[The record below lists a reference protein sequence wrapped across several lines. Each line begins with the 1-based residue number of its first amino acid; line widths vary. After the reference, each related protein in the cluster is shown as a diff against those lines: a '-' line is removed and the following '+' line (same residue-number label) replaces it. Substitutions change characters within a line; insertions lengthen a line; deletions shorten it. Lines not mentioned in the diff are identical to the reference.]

1 MKTIAVLT
9 DFSERS
15 YHAAAYALH
24 LAQKI
29 KADVLLFNAFLVPS
43 DIPMANAQVAWP
55 VHEYDDLKTDSEK
68 SLKLLRDKLQ
78 YSFKEQKLSQ
88 DFMPEISYRC
98 EEGPVVNALQSL
110 EKDKN
115 LVLLVAATHG
125 ADALS
130 TFVLG
135 NNCAELI
142 DGAKLPILLV
152 PENAVN
158 ERLKEV
164 VFATDLNII
173 DIRYINSVAG
183 LANIFSAHIT
193 IVNVVAEI
201 PSNPSHSKAENLF
214 MHEMVQK
221 VAYNRISYRN
231 FINQNVKKGLASI
244 LENEKPDMAIMVH
257 RKTNLLDFFFKS
269 SVTKKIAENITI
281 PLLVYPYPVA
291 QVADF
296 CTNI

>member
-15 YHAAAYALH
+15 YHAAEYALH

-55 VHEYDDLKTDSEK
+55 IHEYDDINTDSEK
-68 SLKLLRDKLQ
+68 SLKQLCNKLQ
-78 YSFKEQKLSQ
+78 HSFKEQKLNR
-88 DFMPEISYRC
+88 DFMPEITCRC
-98 EEGPVVNALQSL
+98 EEGLVVNTLRSL
-110 EKDKN
+110 EQDKN
-115 LVLLVAATHG
+115 IVLLVAATHG
-125 ADALS
+125 TDALS

-152 PENAVN
+152 PENTVS
-158 ERLKEV
+158 ERLDEV
-164 VFATDLNII
+164 VFATDLNVN
-173 DIRYINSVAG
+173 DIEYINSLAK
-183 LANIFSAHIT
+183 LANTFSAHIT

-201 PSNPSHSKAENLF
+201 PSNPGHSKAENLF
-214 MHEMVQK
+214 MHEMVQR

-231 FINQNVKKGLASI
+231 FIDQNVKKGLASI
-244 LENEKPDMAIMVH
+244 LENEKPDMAVMVH

-269 SVTKKIAENITI
+269 SITKKIVKNITM
-281 PLLVYPYPVA
+281 PLLVYPYPA
-291 QVADF
+291 ANITDF
-296 CTNI
+296 CSDI